1 MKTKLTLLLTFIIFV
16 STYAQNGFQDQIIS
30 TDADHARSVY
40 AADID
45 GDGDMDA
52 LSASRGDDKIAWYE
66 NTDGLGNFGPEQI
79 ISSEADHANSVYA
92 ADIDGDGDMDVLSAS
107 RGDDKIAWYENT
119 DGLGSFGPEQIISS
133 DADHA
138 LSVYATDIDGDGD
151 MDVLSASEN
160 DDKIAWYENTD
171 GLGTFGPEQIIT
183 TDADHAISVYAADID
198 GDGDMDVLSAS
209 EDDNKIAW
217 YENTDGL
224 GSFGPEQIITT
235 DADHANSVYAIDI
248 DGDGDMD
255 VLSASR
261 EDNKIAWYENT
272 DGLGSFGPEQIISTE
287 AEKARSVYATDLD
300 GDGDMDVLSA
310 SEDDDK
316 IAWYENTDG
325 LGSFGP
331 EQIISTDADHA
342 RSVYATDIDGD
353 GNMDVLSASR
363 GDDKIAWYKNLGI
376 LVVNQNTLLDFSVY
390 PNPTTG
396 ILIIKSKTN
405 IVQIEIHNNL
415 GQLVLSTPIAIGT
428 DQNKIDISNLSQ
440 GLYFIKIK
448 DENGNFG
455 SKKVVKN

>member
-1 MKTKLTLLLTFIIFV
+1 MKTKLTLLITFIIFV

-52 LSASRGDDKIAWYE
+52 
-66 NTDGLGNFGPEQI
+66 
-79 ISSEADHANSVYA
+79 
-92 ADIDGDGDMDVLSAS
+92 LSAS

-171 GLGTFGPEQIIT
+171 GLGSFGPEQIIT

-261 EDNKIAWYENT
+261 EDDKIAWYENT
-272 DGLGSFGPEQIISTE
+272 DGLGSFGPELIITTE

-310 SEDDDK
+310 SEDNDK

-325 LGSFGP
+325 LGNFGP

-342 RSVYATDIDGD
+342 RSVYASDIDGD

-376 LVVNQNTLLDFSVY
+376 LVVNQNTLLYFSVY

-396 ILIIKSKTN
+396 ILIIKSDTN

-415 GQLVLSTPIAIGT
+415 GQLVLSNS

>member
-171 GLGTFGPEQIIT
+171 GLGSFGAEQIIT